1 MTHHVSEQTNRKA
14 AGRIVME
21 QKTIRKEFR
30 ILIGIAILFIL
41 LIYGKT
47 MIHSA
52 GSVLGLF
59 RAFTVGIALAFILN
73 RPHEAIRERL
83 MKTGKL
89 GERTA
94 NYLAVVAVYLLIA
107 AVIAALFGIIIPQL
121 AASVRLFRQNFG
133 AYLGNLQMELD
144 TVAQLLHLKPIDM
157 SSAVEW
163 INSSLMQFNETTGTL
178 VETVVTATGTA
189 VHMVATILIAIVF
202 SIYLLAGKQRI
213 LSQAGRLFRAYLP
226 ESVYVYLRYVKQI
239 TVSCFEN
246 YIVGQGMEAVILGT
260 LCFIGMEILR
270 LEYAGMISIVVAVT
284 AIIPVLGAYLGGAV
298 AFILLFMVSPMKSG
312 VFLVFF
318 ILLQQVE
325 NKLIYPRVVG
335 GRIGLSGIWVLLAIT
350 VGAEL
355 GGIVGTIFG
364 VPVTSVIYTLL
375 KDGVR
380 KREKQKKQAEL
391 AAVRS
396 APNDTLESENHT

>member
-1 MTHHVSEQTNRKA
+1 MR
-14 AGRIVME
+14 R
-21 QKTIRKEFR
+21 EFR
-30 ILIGIAILFIL
+30 ILIGIAILFLL

-59 RAFTVGIALAFILN
+59 RAFIIGIALAFILN
-73 RPHEAIRERL
+73 RPHEAIRKGL
-83 MKTGKL
+83 MKHGRLGK
-89 GERTA
+89 RTA
-94 NYLAVVAVYLLIA
+94 NYLAVLMVYLLIA
-107 AVIAALFGIIIPQL
+107 AVIAALFGVIIPQI
-121 AASVRLFRQNFG
+121 AASVRLFKQNFG
-133 AYLGNLQMELD
+133 AYVGNLQMDLD
-144 TVAQLLHLKPIDM
+144 TIAQLLHLKPIDM
-157 SSAVEW
+157 SSVVEW
-163 INSSLMQFNETTGTL
+163 INSSLMQFNATTGTL

-189 VHMVATILIAIVF
+189 VHMVATMLIAIVF

-213 LSQAGRLFRAYLP
+213 LNQTSRLFRVYLP
-226 ESVYVYLRYVKQI
+226 ESVYDYLRYVKQI

-260 LCFIGMEILR
+260 LCLIGMEILR
-270 LEYAGMISIVVAVT
+270 LEYAGLVSIVVAVT

-298 AFILLFMVSPMKSG
+298 AFVLLFMVSPMKAG
-312 VFLVFF
+312 IFLIFF

-350 VGAEL
+350 VGTEL

-375 KDGVR
+375 KDGVK
-380 KREKQKKQAEL
+380 KREQQKKQAEP
-391 AAVRS
+391 AAVPENAQKQES
-396 APNDTLESENHT
+396 GVTAGKTGVILTKKEDTES

>member
-1 MTHHVSEQTNRKA
+1 MRRES
-14 AGRIVME
+14 
-21 QKTIRKEFR
+21 R
-30 ILIGIAILFIL
+30 ILIGIAILFLL

-59 RAFTVGIALAFILN
+59 RAFIIGIALAFILN
-73 RPHEAIRERL
+73 RPHEAIRKGL
-83 MKTGKL
+83 MKHGRLGK
-89 GERTA
+89 RTA
-94 NYLAVVAVYLLIA
+94 NYLAVLMVYLLIA
-107 AVIAALFGIIIPQL
+107 AVIAALFGVIIPQI
-121 AASVRLFRQNFG
+121 AASVRLFKQNFG
-133 AYLGNLQMELD
+133 AYVGNLQMELD
-144 TVAQLLHLKPIDM
+144 TIAQLLHLKPIDM
-157 SSAVEW
+157 SSVVEW
-163 INSSLMQFNETTGTL
+163 INSSLMQFNATTGTL

-189 VHMVATILIAIVF
+189 VHMVATMLIAIVF

-213 LSQAGRLFRAYLP
+213 LNQTSRLFRVYLP
-226 ESVYVYLRYVKQI
+226 ESVYDYLRYVKQI

-260 LCFIGMEILR
+260 LCLIGMEILR
-270 LEYAGMISIVVAVT
+270 LEYAGLVSIVVAVT

-298 AFILLFMVSPMKSG
+298 AFVLLFMVSPMKAG
-312 VFLVFF
+312 IFLIFF

-350 VGAEL
+350 VGTEL

-375 KDGVR
+375 KDGVK
-380 KREKQKKQAEL
+380 KREQQKKQAEP
-391 AAVRS
+391 AAVPEN
-396 APNDTLESENHT
+396 AQKQESGVTAGKQE

>member
-1 MTHHVSEQTNRKA
+1 
-14 AGRIVME
+14 ME
-21 QKTIRKEFR
+21 HKTIRREVH
-30 ILIGIAILFIL
+30 ILIGIAVLFIL

-59 RAFTVGIALAFILN
+59 RAFIIGMALAFILN
-73 RPHEAIRERL
+73 RPHEAIRKRL
-83 MKTGKL
+83 MKQGRL
-89 GERTA
+89 GARAA
-94 NYLAVVAVYLLIA
+94 NYLAVFVVYLLIV
-107 AVIAALFGIIIPQL
+107 AVIAALFGIIIPQI

-133 AYLGNLQMELD
+133 VYVDNLQMELD
-144 TVAQLLHLKPIDM
+144 TIAQLLHLKPIDM

-163 INSSLMQFNETTGTL
+163 INSSLMQFNDTTGTL

-202 SIYLLAGKQRI
+202 SIYLLSGKQRI
-213 LSQAGRLFRAYLP
+213 LNQADRLFRAYLP
-226 ESVYVYLRYVKQI
+226 EPVYAYLRYVKQI

-270 LEYAGMISIVVAVT
+270 LEYAGLVSIVVAVT

-298 AFILLFMVSPMKSG
+298 AFILLFMVSPMKAG

-350 VGAEL
+350 VGTEL

-375 KDGVR
+375 KDGVK
-380 KREKQKKQAEL
+380 KRENQRKQAET
-391 AAVRS
+391 AAVS
-396 APNDTLESENHT
+396 TQSEDILESGNHT

>member
-1 MTHHVSEQTNRKA
+1 MR
-14 AGRIVME
+14 R
-21 QKTIRKEFR
+21 EFR
-30 ILIGIAILFIL
+30 ILIGIAILFLL

-59 RAFTVGIALAFILN
+59 RAFIIGIALAFILN
-73 RPHEAIRERL
+73 RPHEAIRKGL
-83 MKTGKL
+83 MKHGRLGK
-89 GERTA
+89 RTA
-94 NYLAVVAVYLLIA
+94 NYLAVLMVYLLIA
-107 AVIAALFGIIIPQL
+107 AVIAALFGVIIPQI
-121 AASVRLFRQNFG
+121 AASVRLFKQNFG
-133 AYLGNLQMELD
+133 AYVGNLQMDLD
-144 TVAQLLHLKPIDM
+144 TIAQLLHLKPIDM
-157 SSAVEW
+157 SSVVEW
-163 INSSLMQFNETTGTL
+163 INSSLMQFNATTGTL

-189 VHMVATILIAIVF
+189 VHMVATMLIAIVF

-213 LSQAGRLFRAYLP
+213 LNQTSRLFRAYLP
-226 ESVYVYLRYVKQI
+226 EAVYAYLRYVKQI

-260 LCFIGMEILR
+260 LCLIGMEILR
-270 LEYAGMISIVVAVT
+270 LEYAGLVSIVVAVT

-298 AFILLFMVSPMKSG
+298 AFVLLFMVSPMKAG
-312 VFLVFF
+312 IFLIFF

-350 VGAEL
+350 VGTEL

-375 KDGVR
+375 KDGVK
-380 KREKQKKQAEL
+380 KREQQKKQAEP
-391 AAVRS
+391 AAVPENAQKQES
-396 APNDTLESENHT
+396 GVTAGKTGVILTKKEDTES

>member
-1 MTHHVSEQTNRKA
+1 
-14 AGRIVME
+14 ME
-21 QKTIRKEFR
+21 HKTIRREFR
-30 ILIGIAILFIL
+30 ILIGIGILFLL

-59 RAFTVGIALAFILN
+59 RAFIIGIALAFILN
-73 RPHEAIRERL
+73 RPHEAIRKGL
-83 MKTGKL
+83 MKHGRLGK
-89 GERTA
+89 RAA
-94 NYLAVVAVYLLIA
+94 NYLAVLMVYLLIA
-107 AVIAALFGIIIPQL
+107 AVIAALFGVIIPQI
-121 AASVRLFRQNFG
+121 AASVRLFKQNFG
-133 AYLGNLQMELD
+133 AYVGNLQMELD
-144 TVAQLLHLKPIDM
+144 TIAQLLHLKPIDM
-157 SSAVEW
+157 SSVVEW
-163 INSSLMQFNETTGTL
+163 INSSLMQFNATTGTL

-189 VHMVATILIAIVF
+189 VHMVATMLIAIVF

-213 LSQAGRLFRAYLP
+213 LNQTSRLFRVYLP
-226 ESVYVYLRYVKQI
+226 ESVYDYLRYVKQI

-260 LCFIGMEILR
+260 LCLIGMEILR
-270 LEYAGMISIVVAVT
+270 LEYAGLVSIVVAVT

-298 AFILLFMVSPMKSG
+298 AFVLLFMVSPMKAG
-312 VFLVFF
+312 IFLIFF

-350 VGAEL
+350 VGTEL

-375 KDGVR
+375 KDGVK
-380 KREKQKKQAEL
+380 KREQQKKQAEP
-391 AAVRS
+391 AAV
-396 APNDTLESENHT
+396 PENEQKNRNPV

>member
-1 MTHHVSEQTNRKA
+1 
-14 AGRIVME
+14 ME
-21 QKTIRKEFR
+21 HKTIRREVH
-30 ILIGIAILFIL
+30 ILIGIAVLFIL

-59 RAFTVGIALAFILN
+59 RAFIIGMALAFILN
-73 RPHEAIRERL
+73 RPHEAIRKRL
-83 MKTGKL
+83 MKQGRL
-89 GERTA
+89 GARAA
-94 NYLAVVAVYLLIA
+94 NYLAVFVVYLLIV
-107 AVIAALFGIIIPQL
+107 AVIAALFGIIIPQI

-133 AYLGNLQMELD
+133 VYVDNLQMELD
-144 TVAQLLHLKPIDM
+144 TIAQLLHLKPIDM

-163 INSSLMQFNETTGTL
+163 INSSLMQFNDTTGTL

-202 SIYLLAGKQRI
+202 SIYLLSGKQRI
-213 LSQAGRLFRAYLP
+213 LNQADRLFRAYLP
-226 ESVYVYLRYVKQI
+226 EPVYAYLRYVKQI

-270 LEYAGMISIVVAVT
+270 LEYAGLVSIVVAVT

-298 AFILLFMVSPMKSG
+298 AFILLFMVSPMKAG

-350 VGAEL
+350 VGTEL

-375 KDGVR
+375 KDGVK
-380 KREKQKKQAEL
+380 KRETQRKQVET
-391 AAVRS
+391 AAVS
-396 APNDTLESENHT
+396 TQSEKILESGNHT

>member
-1 MTHHVSEQTNRKA
+1 
-14 AGRIVME
+14 ME
-21 QKTIRKEFR
+21 HKTIRREFR
-30 ILIGIAILFIL
+30 ILIGIGILFLL

-59 RAFTVGIALAFILN
+59 RAFIIGIALAFILN
-73 RPHEAIRERL
+73 RPHEAIRKGL
-83 MKTGKL
+83 MKLGRLGK
-89 GERTA
+89 RAA
-94 NYLAVVAVYLLIA
+94 NYLAVLMVYLLIA
-107 AVIAALFGIIIPQL
+107 AVIAALFGVIIPQI
-121 AASVRLFRQNFG
+121 AASVRLFKQNFG
-133 AYLGNLQMELD
+133 AYVGNLQMELD
-144 TVAQLLHLKPIDM
+144 TIAQLLHLKPIDM
-157 SSAVEW
+157 SSVVEW
-163 INSSLMQFNETTGTL
+163 INSSLMQFNATTGTL

-189 VHMVATILIAIVF
+189 VHMVATMLIAIVF

-213 LSQAGRLFRAYLP
+213 LNQTSRLFRAYLP
-226 ESVYVYLRYVKQI
+226 ESVYAYLRYVKQI

-246 YIVGQGMEAVILGT
+246 YIVGQGMEAVSLGT
-260 LCFIGMEILR
+260 LCLIGMEILR
-270 LEYAGMISIVVAVT
+270 LEYAGLVSIVVAVT

-298 AFILLFMVSPMKSG
+298 AFVLLFMVSPMKAG
-312 VFLVFF
+312 IFLIFF

-350 VGAEL
+350 VGTEL

-375 KDGVR
+375 KDGVK
-380 KREKQKKQAEL
+380 KREQQKKQSEP
-391 AAVRS
+391 AAV
-396 APNDTLESENHT
+396 PENEQKNRNPV

>member
-1 MTHHVSEQTNRKA
+1 MTYHVSEQTNRKA

-73 RPHEAIRERL
+73 RPHEAIRKRL

-89 GERTA
+89 GEKTA

-213 LSQAGRLFRAYLP
+213 LRQADRLFRAYLP
-226 ESVYVYLRYVKQI
+226 ESVYACLRYVKQI

-396 APNDTLESENHT
+396 VPKDTLESETHT

>member
-1 MTHHVSEQTNRKA
+1 
-14 AGRIVME
+14 ME
-21 QKTIRKEFR
+21 HKTIRREVH
-30 ILIGIAILFIL
+30 ILIGIAVLFIL

-59 RAFTVGIALAFILN
+59 RAFIIGMALAFILN
-73 RPHEAIRERL
+73 RPHEAIRKRL
-83 MKTGKL
+83 MKQGRL
-89 GERTA
+89 GARAA
-94 NYLAVVAVYLLIA
+94 NYLAVFVVYLLIV
-107 AVIAALFGIIIPQL
+107 AVIAALFGIIIPQI

-133 AYLGNLQMELD
+133 VYVDNLQMELD
-144 TVAQLLHLKPIDM
+144 TIAQLLHLKPIDM

-163 INSSLMQFNETTGTL
+163 INSSLMQFNDTTGTL

-202 SIYLLAGKQRI
+202 SIYLLSGKQRI
-213 LSQAGRLFRAYLP
+213 LNQADRLFRAYLP
-226 ESVYVYLRYVKQI
+226 EPVYAYLRYVKQI

-270 LEYAGMISIVVAVT
+270 LEYAGLVSIVVAVT

-298 AFILLFMVSPMKSG
+298 AFILLFMVSPMKAG

-350 VGAEL
+350 VGTEL

-375 KDGVR
+375 KDGVK
-380 KREKQKKQAEL
+380 KRENQRKQAAT
-391 AAVRS
+391 AAVS
-396 APNDTLESENHT
+396 TQSEDILESGNHT

>member
-1 MTHHVSEQTNRKA
+1 
-14 AGRIVME
+14 ME
-21 QKTIRKEFR
+21 HKTIRREFR
-30 ILIGIAILFIL
+30 ILIGIGILFLL

-59 RAFTVGIALAFILN
+59 RAFIIGIALAFILN
-73 RPHEAIRERL
+73 RPHEAIRKGL
-83 MKTGKL
+83 MKRGRLGK
-89 GERTA
+89 RAA
-94 NYLAVVAVYLLIA
+94 NYLAVLMVYLLIA
-107 AVIAALFGIIIPQL
+107 AVIAALFGVIIPQI
-121 AASVRLFRQNFG
+121 AASVRLFKQNFG
-133 AYLGNLQMELD
+133 AYVGNLQMELD
-144 TVAQLLHLKPIDM
+144 TIAQLLHLKPIDM
-157 SSAVEW
+157 SSVVEW
-163 INSSLMQFNETTGTL
+163 INSSLMQFNATTGTL

-189 VHMVATILIAIVF
+189 VHMVATMLIAIVF

-213 LSQAGRLFRAYLP
+213 LNQTSRLFRAHLP
-226 ESVYVYLRYVKQI
+226 ESVYAYLRYVKQI

-260 LCFIGMEILR
+260 LCLIGMEILR
-270 LEYAGMISIVVAVT
+270 LEYAGLVSIVVAVT

-298 AFILLFMVSPMKSG
+298 AFVLLFMVSPMKAG
-312 VFLVFF
+312 IFLIFF

-350 VGAEL
+350 VGTEL

-375 KDGVR
+375 KDGVK
-380 KREKQKKQAEL
+380 KREQQKKQAEP
-391 AAVRS
+391 AAV
-396 APNDTLESENHT
+396 PENEQKNRNPV

>member
-1 MTHHVSEQTNRKA
+1 MR
-14 AGRIVME
+14 R
-21 QKTIRKEFR
+21 EFR
-30 ILIGIAILFIL
+30 ILIGIAILFLL

-59 RAFTVGIALAFILN
+59 RAFIIGIALAFILN
-73 RPHEAIRERL
+73 RPHKAIRKGL
-83 MKTGKL
+83 MKHGRLGK
-89 GERTA
+89 RTA
-94 NYLAVVAVYLLIA
+94 NYLAVLMVYLLIA
-107 AVIAALFGIIIPQL
+107 AVIAALFGVIIPQI
-121 AASVRLFRQNFG
+121 AASVRLFKQNFG
-133 AYLGNLQMELD
+133 AYVGNLQMDLD
-144 TVAQLLHLKPIDM
+144 TISQLLHLKPIDM
-157 SSAVEW
+157 SSVVEW
-163 INSSLMQFNETTGTL
+163 INSSLMQFNDTTGTL

-189 VHMVATILIAIVF
+189 VHMVATMLIAIVF

-213 LSQAGRLFRAYLP
+213 LNQTSRLFRVYLP
-226 ESVYVYLRYVKQI
+226 ESVYDYLRYVKQI

-260 LCFIGMEILR
+260 LCLIGMEILR
-270 LEYAGMISIVVAVT
+270 LEYAGLVSIVVAVT
-284 AIIPVLGAYLGGAV
+284 AIIPVLGAYLGGVV
-298 AFILLFMVSPMKSG
+298 AFVLLFMVSPMKAG
-312 VFLVFF
+312 IFLIFF

-350 VGAEL
+350 VGTEL

-375 KDGVR
+375 KDGVK
-380 KREKQKKQAEL
+380 KREQQKKQAEP
-391 AAVRS
+391 AAVPENAQKQES
-396 APNDTLESENHT
+396 GVTAGKTGVILTKKEDTES

>member
-1 MTHHVSEQTNRKA
+1 MRRES
-14 AGRIVME
+14 
-21 QKTIRKEFR
+21 R
-30 ILIGIAILFIL
+30 ILIGIAILFLL

-59 RAFTVGIALAFILN
+59 RAFIIGIALAFILN
-73 RPHEAIRERL
+73 RPHEAIRKGL
-83 MKTGKL
+83 MKHGRLGK
-89 GERTA
+89 RTA
-94 NYLAVVAVYLLIA
+94 NYLAVLMVYLLIA
-107 AVIAALFGIIIPQL
+107 AVIAALFGVIIPQI
-121 AASVRLFRQNFG
+121 AASVRLFKQNFG
-133 AYLGNLQMELD
+133 AYVGNLQMDLD
-144 TVAQLLHLKPIDM
+144 TIAQLLHLKPIDM
-157 SSAVEW
+157 SSVVEW
-163 INSSLMQFNETTGTL
+163 INSSLMQFNATTGTL

-189 VHMVATILIAIVF
+189 VHMVATMLIAIVF

-213 LSQAGRLFRAYLP
+213 LNQTSRLFRVYLP
-226 ESVYVYLRYVKQI
+226 ESVYDYLRYVKQI

-260 LCFIGMEILR
+260 LCLIGMEILR
-270 LEYAGMISIVVAVT
+270 LEYAGLVSIVVAVT
-284 AIIPVLGAYLGGAV
+284 AIIPVLGAYLGGVV
-298 AFILLFMVSPMKSG
+298 AFVLLFMVSPMKAG
-312 VFLVFF
+312 IFLIFF

-350 VGAEL
+350 VGTEL

-375 KDGVR
+375 KDGVK
-380 KREKQKKQAEL
+380 KREQQKKQAEP
-391 AAVRS
+391 AAVPENAQKQES
-396 APNDTLESENHT
+396 GVTAGKTGVILTKKEDTES

>member
-1 MTHHVSEQTNRKA
+1 MRRES
-14 AGRIVME
+14 
-21 QKTIRKEFR
+21 R
-30 ILIGIAILFIL
+30 ILIGIAILFLL

-59 RAFTVGIALAFILN
+59 RAFIIGIALAFILN
-73 RPHEAIRERL
+73 RPHEAIRKGL
-83 MKTGKL
+83 MKHGRLGK
-89 GERTA
+89 RTA
-94 NYLAVVAVYLLIA
+94 NYLAVLMVYLLIA
-107 AVIAALFGIIIPQL
+107 AVIAALFGVIIPQI
-121 AASVRLFRQNFG
+121 AASVRLFKQNFG
-133 AYLGNLQMELD
+133 AYVGNLQMDLD
-144 TVAQLLHLKPIDM
+144 TIAQLLHLKPIDM
-157 SSAVEW
+157 SSVVEW
-163 INSSLMQFNETTGTL
+163 INSSLMQFNATTGTL

-189 VHMVATILIAIVF
+189 VHMVATMLIAIVF

-213 LSQAGRLFRAYLP
+213 LNQTSRLFRVYLP
-226 ESVYVYLRYVKQI
+226 ESVYDYLRYVKQI

-260 LCFIGMEILR
+260 LCLIGMEILR
-270 LEYAGMISIVVAVT
+270 LEYAGLVSIVVAVT

-298 AFILLFMVSPMKSG
+298 AFVLLFMVSPMKAG
-312 VFLVFF
+312 IFLIFF

-350 VGAEL
+350 VGTEL

-375 KDGVR
+375 KDGVK
-380 KREKQKKQAEL
+380 KREQQKKQAEP
-391 AAVRS
+391 AAVPENAQKQES
-396 APNDTLESENHT
+396 GVTAGKTGVILTKKEDTES